1 MRTLL
6 ILLVATT
13 ALAQTTPQTRISR
26 ITENLRGVSAV
37 TQKIAWASGTHGT
50 YLRTTDGHIWI
61 PDHVP
66 GAESLDFRG
75 IVAFSADEAFL
86 TGTAAAGAIALINAI
101 GNLGGYVG
109 PFVVGWIKDST
120 NSFEAGLYFLAACAL
135 LGAVITFFATEASG
149 GPAKLQPTQA
159 LASR

>member
-1 MRTLL
+1 MGIEARSWLARQ
-6 ILLVATT
+6 LVLGADRNVGRDRRHLRFARSVLAD
-13 ALAQTTPQTRISR
+13 AL
-26 ITENLRGVSAV
+26 V
-37 TQKIAWASGTHGT
+37 
-50 YLRTTDGHIWI
+50 
-61 PDHVP
+61 
-66 GAESLDFRG
+66 
-75 IVAFSADEAFL
+75 FL

-149 GPAKLQPTQA
+149 GLNTAA
-159 LASR
+159 R